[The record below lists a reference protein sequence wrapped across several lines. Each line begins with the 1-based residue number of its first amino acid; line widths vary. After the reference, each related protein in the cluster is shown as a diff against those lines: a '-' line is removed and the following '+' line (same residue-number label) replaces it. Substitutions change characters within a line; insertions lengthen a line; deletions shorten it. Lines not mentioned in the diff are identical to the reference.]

1 MEKLLTIAI
10 PCFNSMDYMDK
21 AIESLLHEKED
32 LEILIIDDGSKDSTG
47 IIGDEYAKA
56 YPDTIRCLH
65 QKNGG
70 HGEAVNCGV
79 RYANGLYYK
88 VLDSDDWFDKTSFT
102 KVMNTL
108 HSLRQQKQTVDMF
121 IVNYV
126 YEKIS
131 EQKQSVIHYRN
142 VLPQN
147 RIFTW
152 NEIGHFRPQQNLL
165 MHSVIYRT
173 DILRN
178 SQLQLPKHTFYVD
191 NLFVFQPL
199 PYVETLYY
207 LDVDLYRYYI
217 GREGQS
223 VQEEIMIKRIDQQLL
238 VTTMMIDCMKKSYQ
252 SNPKRYGYM
261 VKYLT
266 MILVISSILLIRMDT
281 NESLQ
286 KKEELWSYLKQSR
299 PWLYKSI
306 TRTTL
311 GFLIQLNR
319 PLERKMLS
327 KVYDISQKIFGFN

>member
-1 MEKLLTIAI
+1 MEKLLTVAI
-10 PCFNSMDYMDK
+10 PCFNSMEYMDK
-21 AIESLLHEKED
+21 AIESLLHEEED
-32 LEILIIDDGSKDSTG
+32 IEILIIDDGSNDYTG
-47 IIGDEYAKA
+47 SIGDKYAQA
-56 YPDTIRCLH
+56 YPYTIRCLH

-70 HGEAVNCGV
+70 HGEAVNCGI

-88 VLDSDDWFDKTSFT
+88 VLDSDDWFDKKAFT

-108 HSLRQQKQTVDMF
+108 RALKQQKQTVDMF

-142 VLPQN
+142 VLPKN

-152 NEIGHFRPQQNLL
+152 HEIGHFRPQQNLL

-178 SQLQLPKHTFYVD
+178 SHLQLPKHTFYVD

-223 VQEEIMIKRIDQQLL
+223 VQEKTMMKRIDQQLL
-238 VTTMMIDCMKKSYQ
+238 VTVMMIDCMKKKYRNNS
-252 SNPKRYGYM
+252 KRYAYM

-266 MILVISSILLIRMDT
+266 MILVISSILLIRMNT
-281 NESLQ
+281 KESLE
-286 KKEELWSYLKQSR
+286 KKEELWSYLKESK
-299 PWLYKSI
+299 PWLYESVSH
-306 TRTTL
+306 TML

-319 PLERKMLS
+319 PVERKILS
-327 KVYDISQKIFGFN
+327 VIYDISQKIFGFN